1 MMYAIHE
8 IRFHDFEHEVLF
20 CGAVKGLPAMFSDKA
35 GGDVHVLPDGEYVVD
50 FPSQNKRYIAT
61 PFNPH
66 GLYLDSEAF
75 VIA

>member
-8 IRFHDFEHEVLF
+8 IRCYGFDQEILF
-20 CGAVKGLPAMFSDKA
+20 CGTVSGLPAMFSDEA
-35 GGDVHVLPDGEYVVD
+35 GGNVHVFPDGEYVAE
-50 FPSQNKRYIAT
+50 FPSQCKRYIAT
-61 PFNPH
+61 PYNPH